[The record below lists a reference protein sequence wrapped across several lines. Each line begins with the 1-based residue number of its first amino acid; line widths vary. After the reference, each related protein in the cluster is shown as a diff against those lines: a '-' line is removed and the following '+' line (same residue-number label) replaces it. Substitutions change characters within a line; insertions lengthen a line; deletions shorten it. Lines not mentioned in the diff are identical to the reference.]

1 MYIYICV
8 YIYMY
13 IYMYI
18 YTYIY
23 VYIYVYICIYI
34 HIYIYIV
41 IGRSKTSK
49 IDEMSKMML
58 LYSKLFPDHKLPK
71 ALSQFSQLVARSS
84 GIHCLMDSPWPQA
97 TYQEPRDGLVLFKIA
112 MAPSADPVCYATT
125 MAKRQW
131 RKPSHPLPSSQ
142 SRKCLSKAMLF

>member
-1 MYIYICV
+1 MLLFGSSA
-8 YIYMY
+8 
-13 IYMYI
+13 
-18 YTYIY
+18 TN
-23 VYIYVYICIYI
+23 
-34 HIYIYIV
+34 V
-41 IGRSKTSK
+41 IGRSIISK
-49 IDEMSKMML
+49 IDKMSKMML